1 MALRTV
7 LADID
12 HWFVIGKREICFV
25 PRKDRELNPILPFAI
40 GNYSIMP
47 KHYWESQDIAETTV
61 EPPLG
66 SGPYRLTFADTG
78 RILEYELVEDYWGRT
93 LPVNKGR
100 FNFAKIEYDY
110 FKDEGVML
118 EAHKAHVFDI
128 REEGVFQETG
138 QRSTSFPLSRPGC
151 SSASCDRSPA

>member
-1 MALRTV
+1 
-7 LADID
+7 
-12 HWFVIGKREICFV
+12 
-25 PRKDRELNPILPFAI
+25 
-40 GNYSIMP
+40 MP

-78 RILEYELVEDYWGRT
+78 RILEYELVEDYWGRN

-118 EAHKAHVFDI
+118 EAHKPHVFDI
-128 REEGVFQETG
+128 REEGVSKNWATQY
-138 QRSTSFPLSRPGC
+138 QFPAVKAGLFS